1 MEKIHGH
8 LISVNLGKV
17 RGVPKHPVDKGVL
30 TPDWGLEGDA
40 HGGDW
45 DRQIS
50 LFPLE
55 TMALVP
61 KAIRT
66 TFEENSYSENLT
78 IEGIPP
84 EFLRVGT
91 VLAIGT
97 ARIKILQIGKE
108 TFEPPESGRPYIV
121 SREGRFGRVLSGG
134 TVKRGDVVEMIEEGA
149 YASDAPVVA
158 LVTLSDK
165 GAKGERED
173 VSGRFL
179 RWYVTRLG
187 GRILSS
193 EIIPDEKP
201 AIRETLLKEI
211 EAGADLILTTGG
223 TGLGPRDVTPDVTLE
238 IIDRQ
243 VPGFAEAMR
252 AESLRK
258 TPHAMISRA
267 VSGVAGKTLIIN
279 LPGSPK
285 AVAECM
291 EVIFPALNH
300 AIDKLRGDPTEC
312 ATEL

>member
-1 MEKIHGH
+1 MHGH
-8 LISVNLGKV
+8 LISVNMAKI
-17 RGVPKHPVDKGVL
+17 RGASKRPVDEGIL
-30 TPDWGLEGDA
+30 TPGWGLKGDA

-50 LFPLE
+50 LFPVE

-61 KAIRT
+61 KAIRAA
-66 TFEENSYSENLT
+66 FELNTYSENLT
-78 IEGIPP
+78 IEGLPP
-84 EFLRVGT
+84 EKLKIGT
-91 VLAIGT
+91 VLSIGT

-108 TFEPPESGRPYIV
+108 VFEPPESGRPYIV

-134 TVKRGDVVEMIEEGA
+134 TVKAGDIVEIVEEGTPPA
-149 YASDAPVVA
+149 DAPKIAV
-158 LVTLSDK
+158 VTLSDK
-165 GAKGERED
+165 GAAGERED

-179 RWYVTRLG
+179 TWYATRLG
-187 GRILSS
+187 GQILSAVV
-193 EIIPDEKP
+193 IPDEKP
-201 AIRETLLKEI
+201 AIRDALRKGI
-211 EAGADLILTTGG
+211 ENGADLILTTGG

-238 IIDRQ
+238 IIDRE

-252 AESLRK
+252 AESLKK
-258 TPHAMISRA
+258 TPNAMISRA

-291 EVIFPALNH
+291 EVIFPALRH

-312 ATEL
+312 ATDL

>member
-1 MEKIHGH
+1 MHGH
-8 LISVNLGKV
+8 LISINVGKI
-17 RGVPKHPVDKGVL
+17 RGVPKHPVGEGVL
-30 TPDWGLEGDA
+30 TPDWGLKGDA

-61 KAIRT
+61 KALRA
-66 TFEENSYSENLT
+66 TFEDNAFSENLT
-78 IEGIPP
+78 VEGLPP
-84 EFLRVGT
+84 EILRVGT
-91 VLAIGT
+91 VLKIGE
-97 ARIKILQIGKE
+97 AKIKILQIGKE

-121 SREGRFGRVLSGG
+121 SREGRFGRVLTEGHI
-134 TVKRGDVVEMIEEGA
+134 KPGDIVEIVEEGA
-149 YASDAPVVA
+149 YEPDAPKLA
-158 LVTLSDK
+158 LITLSDK
-165 GAKGERED
+165 GSRGERED
-173 VSGRFL
+173 ISGRFL
-179 RWYVTRLG
+179 LWYATRMG
-187 GRILSS
+187 GQVLFSDV
-193 EIIPDEKP
+193 IPDDKP
-201 AIRETLLKEI
+201 VIKERLLKGI
-211 EAGADLILTTGG
+211 EAGGDLILTTGG
-223 TGLGPRDVTPDVTLE
+223 TGLSPRDVTPDVTRE
-238 IIDRQ
+238 VIDRE

-252 AESLRK
+252 AESLKK

-291 EVIFPALNH
+291 EVIFPALRH